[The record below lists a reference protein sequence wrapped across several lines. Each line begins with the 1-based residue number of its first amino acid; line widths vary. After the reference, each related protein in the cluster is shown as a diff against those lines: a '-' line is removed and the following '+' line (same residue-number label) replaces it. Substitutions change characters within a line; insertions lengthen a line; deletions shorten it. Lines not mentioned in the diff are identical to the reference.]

1 MPVSPL
7 QRAGGAAEQL
17 ALDYLSSQGLRLVER
32 NFRVPAGEIDL
43 IMREAE
49 ELVFVEVR
57 ARASAGFGGA
67 AASVT
72 PVKQRRIHRAAQF
85 YLRLRL
91 GDARWPA
98 LRFDVVA
105 FESGSLRWL
114 RAAF

>member
-1 MPVSPL
+1 MPVSPP
-7 QRAGGAAEQL
+7 QRAGAAAEQL
-17 ALDYLSSQGLRLVER
+17 ALDYLSSRGLRLVER
-32 NFRVPAGEIDL
+32 NFRARAGEIDL

-72 PVKQRRIHRAAQF
+72 AAKQRRIHRAAQL
-85 YLRLRL
+85 YLQSRL

-105 FESGSLRWL
+105 LESGSIRWL
-114 RAAF
+114 RSAF